1 MSTSAKPDDRPL
13 FAPEPRQFAQKRAHR
28 TFESLVE
35 AATEVFAE
43 RGFDGTQ
50 TPDIAARA
58 KVSVGTFYRYFADKR
73 EVFLEVVRRSLGQAH
88 SAVMAELVPERFVG
102 AGRRKTIE
110 DAVGILLD
118 NMTAP
123 GLQKTFIEMSLR
135 DSAVAALRDTFDGE
149 ARARL
154 TALIE
159 AICPREVVPDPEA
172 TAYVVQTAVVECAV
186 AMSGVR
192 GAPPVERQRAFA
204 SLCDMV
210 YRTFFGIDVTSRSG
224 SE

>member
-1 MSTSAKPDDRPL
+1 MSSEPASKMTDKSL
-13 FAPEPRQFAQKRAHR
+13 FATQPRQFAQKRAHR

-35 AATEVFAE
+35 AATEVFTE

-58 KVSVGTFYRYFADKR
+58 GVSVGTFYRYFSDKR
-73 EVFLEVVRRSLGQAH
+73 EAFLEVLGRTLSHAH
-88 SAVMAELVPERFVG
+88 ESVMAELVPEQFVG
-102 AGRRKTIE
+102 AGRRRTIE
-110 DAVGILLD
+110 LALEILLA
-118 NMTAP
+118 NMATP

-135 DSAVAALRDTFDGE
+135 DEAVASLRATYDDE

-154 TALIE
+154 AELIR
-159 AICPREVVPDPEA
+159 AICPPDVVSDPEA
-172 TAYVVQTAVVECAV
+172 TAYIVQTAAIECAV

-192 GAPPVERQRAFA
+192 GEPPVARERAFKA
-204 SLCDMV
+204 LVDMV
-210 YRTFFGIDVTSRSG
+210 YRVFFGID